1 MYFKFLFFSFGCFVS
16 STLYT
21 PNILHMNR
29 FNFFLPVV
37 LAGILASCVSS
48 QQYKSL
54 NEKQVKCMEERDN
67 LLAEND
73 RLLTENRE
81 LKATSAYTKQRLEL
95 LLADSAEI
103 HNEIARATNENAML
117 SQRYN
122 NLLESQ
128 KALLEGNQAEV
139 RKLLTQLQEAEQSL
153 SDKGQDLQKLDRALS
168 EKKANLDKLQS
179 ELNDRNKRLE
189 ELQRILARKDSV
201 TNALRTKVS
210 AALLGF
216 EGQGLNV
223 YQKNGKVYVSL
234 DEQLLFKT
242 GSTAVDP
249 KGVNALKKLAGVLEA
264 NADINVMIEGHT
276 DDVKVLAGSAYK
288 DNWDLSVQRATS
300 IVRILLDGTSIDP
313 KRLTASGRGEFL
325 PVDAAKNA
333 DARRKNRRTE
343 IILTPKLDELLKV
356 LDAN

>member
-1 MYFKFLFFSFGCFVS
+1 MKNLLPFVL
-16 STLYT
+16 TA
-21 PNILHMNR
+21 
-29 FNFFLPVV
+29 VV
-37 LAGILASCVSS
+37 LMSSCVSS

-81 LKATSAYTKQRLEL
+81 LKTAKDYTAARLNRLES
-95 LLADSAEI
+95 DSVANREEI
-103 HNEIARATNENAML
+103 DRLTGENSAL

-139 RKLLTQLQEAEQSL
+139 RKLLTQLQSAEESL
-153 SDKGQDLQKLDRALS
+153 AAKEQELLKLDRVIND
-168 EKKANLDKLQS
+168 KKSNLEKLQA
-179 ELNDRNKRLE
+179 ELTDRNRRLE
-189 ELQRILARKDSV
+189 ELESILARKDSA
-201 TNALRTKVS
+201 TNALRAKVS
-210 AALLGF
+210 QALLGF
-216 EGQGLNV
+216 EGQGLKV

-234 DEQLLFKT
+234 EEQLLFKT
-242 GSTAVDP
+242 GSTVVDP
-249 KGVNALKKLAGVLEA
+249 KGVSALKKLASVLES
-264 NADINVMIEGHT
+264 NPDINIMIEGHT
-276 DDVKVLAGSAYK
+276 DDVKVLAGSSYK

-300 IVRILLDGTSIDP
+300 IVRILLDGTGIDP
-313 KRLTASGRGEFL
+313 RRLTASGRGEYL
-325 PVDAAKNA
+325 PVDPAKST

-343 IILTPKLDELLKV
+343 IILTPRLDELFKI